1 MIEARLPTRIEQAFA
16 DGTPIDDGINE
27 GIRDAMIRHKRLG
40 QSVVAWRDGKVVWL
54 KPHEIPVDDDGG
66 PVTAADPNE

>member
-1 MIEARLPTRIEQAFA
+1 MSMNRKMSQVERAFA
-16 DGTPIDDGINE
+16 EVTPITDGINE
-27 GIRDAMIRHKRLG
+27 GIRDAMIRHQRLG

-66 PVTAADPNE
+66 PVTAADPNG